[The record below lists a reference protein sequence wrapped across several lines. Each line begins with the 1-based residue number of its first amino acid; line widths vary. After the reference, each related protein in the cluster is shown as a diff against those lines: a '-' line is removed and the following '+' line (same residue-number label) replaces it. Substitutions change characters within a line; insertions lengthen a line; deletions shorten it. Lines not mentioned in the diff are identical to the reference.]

1 MGEIMTDDSAT
12 LTVRRLADDEFLIVG
27 IGASAGGVEALE
39 SMFES
44 MPENPGFAIV
54 VVQHLSPNFES
65 LMPQIISRRT
75 KMPVSSAIHGTTIAP
90 NQVYVLPAGKEL
102 SVADGKIELRDRAPG
117 SQVSKTINRFFAS
130 LARDSGPKS
139 VAIVLSGTGN
149 DGAEGIKEVH
159 EMGGFVI
166 VQSEDSAK
174 FNGMPRAALDSG
186 IADAVASA
194 DDIPDVLMRLNE
206 TLRGENAD
214 DNVLAEIEDGATKIL
229 QMLRKR
235 YMIDFSQYKSAMFNR
250 RLHRRL
256 MLDDNRMQGIGGYLE
271 KINEDAQ
278 ELDQLFSDLLIGVTQ
293 FFRDPEAFEILR
305 QEILP
310 KLLEQCVQC
319 GSIRVW
325 VAPTAT
331 GEEAYSIAMLI
342 DELMQEMQISLEV
355 KIFAT
360 DAHRQSIEIAS
371 RGVYPPD
378 RLSNVSEARK
388 KQYFRKNEDG
398 YHVCRHIRKM
408 IVFAEHNLLSD
419 APFTGLDLICCR
431 NLLIYMKQKA
441 QQRILS
447 LCNFGLKPSGVL
459 FLGPSESVS
468 DLRHEFTAIN
478 EKWRFFSKSENVRP
492 SQLNLNMVSKS
503 EPETRLAKAQPAS
516 GVLDSYD
523 QLIDDFMPP
532 SLLVTYDH
540 QIMHVFSG
548 ASRFLSIRE
557 GRPTTDVL
565 QMLPDSLRIA
575 VANGIRRCN
584 TDMNICVFGGLTCE
598 VGGKTGHYRVTVK
611 PIRNRRLRRTEFLIS
626 FLDTESETRSED
638 VDEIDSGS
646 SSIER
651 VTTLEEELR
660 DTRESLHASIQ
671 ELKSAN
677 EEMQSTNEELIASN
691 EELQS
696 TNEELHSVNEEL
708 YTVNSEHQ
716 RKISELTELTDDMEN
731 LLDSIRV
738 DTIFLD
744 RHLNLRKF
752 TLGIARTFRLI
763 PQDVGRRID
772 SFNHDLRHDALID
785 DIQSVLDSEKP
796 LEKEVQDL
804 TGSWYLMRLLPYTS
818 RGRVDGV
825 LLTLIDISPMKLA
838 EQKLSE
844 LSEIVE
850 VSDDAIFKVDV
861 ERRIRTWNRGA
872 ETLYGYEPQEVIGQ
886 EFQMLVADADD
897 HVVLSDSLGE
907 AERTGPLQHITMVH
921 VRKDGQRIDV
931 AITISPIT
939 GPENESSGASV
950 VIRDISAQKR
960 AQEEVQEA
968 VKRRDEFLAMLSHEL
983 RNPLAAIRN
992 ANSILRE
999 DQIDAE
1005 TAAEAREVAQTQ
1017 LQHLTTLL
1025 DDLLDVARVT
1035 NDKLILKLEA
1045 VDLQK
1050 SMLEATECVQHQIDE
1065 KEQKLFVDSPAEPI
1079 CILGDVGRL
1088 QQAQV
1093 NLLVNACKYTQHG
1106 GEIRFLLRREDDQ
1119 AVLSVMDD
1127 GIGVSE
1133 DLAKSIFELFVQ
1145 SEQALDRSQG
1155 GMGLGLPLVR
1165 MIVTAHGGTI
1175 SLKRRAA
1182 DSENGSIF
1190 EMRFPLTSQTPME
1203 SVSPSPIRLLDK
1215 RLLLIEDN
1223 DGIRRM
1229 LARSLELKGLEVS
1242 AARDGQEGIEMLVDL
1257 QPDIAVVDIG
1267 LPDINGYEIARRAR
1281 LLPEL
1286 NDLVMV
1292 AVTGY
1297 GRAEDQAKAL
1307 AAGFDAHIV
1316 KPVDPSDLVTKLAEL
1331 SSVKLGNA
1339 KA

>member
-1 MGEIMTDDSAT
+1 MTQDSST
-12 LTVRRLADDEFLIVG
+12 LTVRRLADGEFLIVG

-44 MPENPGFAIV
+44 MPEKPGFAII

-75 KMPVSSAIHGTTIAP
+75 DMTVSSAVHGASILPNHIH
-90 NQVYVLPAGKEL
+90 VLPAGKEL
-102 SVADGKIELRDRAPG
+102 SVAGGKIELRDRAPG
-117 SQVSKTINRFFAS
+117 SQVSKTINRFFTS
-130 LARDSGPKS
+130 LAEDFGQRS
-139 VAIVLSGTGN
+139 VAVVLSGTGN
-149 DGAEGIKEVH
+149 DGADGIKEVH
-159 EMGGFVI
+159 EKGGFVI

-186 IADAVASA
+186 IADAVVSA
-194 DDIPDVLMRLNE
+194 DNIPDVLARLHE
-206 TLRGENAD
+206 TLHGEDTED
-214 DNVLAEIEDGATKIL
+214 DVLSEIEMGATKIL

-235 YMIDFSQYKSAMFNR
+235 YQIDFSQYKSAMFNR

-256 MLDDNRMQGIGGYLE
+256 MLDDNRLQGIGGYLE
-271 KINEDAQ
+271 RVQEDAQ

-293 FFRDPEAFEILR
+293 FFRDPEAFDVLR
-305 QEILP
+305 KEILP
-310 KLLEQCVQC
+310 ELLEKCSDN
-319 GSIRVW
+319 GTIRVW

-331 GEEAYSIAMLI
+331 GEEAYSIAMMI
-342 DELMQEMQISLEV
+342 DELMQEMKVNLEV

-371 RGVYPPD
+371 RGVYPPE
-378 RLSNVSEARK
+378 RLTNVSEARK

-419 APFTGLDLICCR
+419 APFTGLDMICCR
-431 NLLIYMKQKA
+431 NLLIYMKPTA

-447 LCNFGLKPSGVL
+447 LCNFGLNSNGVL
-459 FLGPSESVS
+459 FLGPSETVS
-468 DLRHEFTAIN
+468 DLRHEFTTIN
-478 EKWRFFSKSENVRP
+478 EKWRFFSKSDNVRP
-492 SQLNLNMVSKS
+492 LSMNLSMSSAPK
-503 EPETRLAKAQPAS
+503 PLIETKQRSSLPAA

-523 QLIDDFMPP
+523 QLIDDFIPP
-532 SLLVTYDH
+532 SLLVTKDH
-540 QIMHVFSG
+540 QIVHVFSG
-548 ASRFLSIRE
+548 ASRFLSIPE
-557 GRPTTDVL
+557 GRPTADVL
-565 QMLPDSLRIA
+565 QMLPDALRIA
-575 VANGIRRCN
+575 VANGIRRCSA
-584 TDMNICVFGGLTCE
+584 DQQSCVFGGLTCE
-598 VGGKTGHYRVTVK
+598 VAGKVGHYRVTVK
-611 PIRNRRLRRTEFLIS
+611 SIRNRRIRRTDFLVS
-626 FLDTESETRSED
+626 FLDTEKAAGSEV

-646 SSIER
+646 ASMER
-651 VTTLEEELR
+651 VNTLEEELR

-772 SFNHDLRHDALID
+772 AFNHDLRHDALID

-825 LLTLIDISPMKLA
+825 LLTLIDISPMKRA
-838 EQKLSE
+838 EQKLAE

-850 VSDDAIFKVDV
+850 VSEDAIFKVDT

-872 ETLYGYEPQEVIGQ
+872 ETLYGYKPDEVIGN
-886 EFQMLVADADD
+886 EFQMLAADTED
-897 HVVLSDSLGE
+897 HAVLSKSVGE
-907 AERTGPLQHITMVH
+907 PDRTDPLQHINMVH
-921 VRKDGQRIDV
+921 VRKDGQQIDV

-939 GPENESSGASV
+939 GLERESSGASV
-950 VIRDISAQKR
+950 VIRDISTQKR

-1035 NDKLILKLEA
+1035 NDKLLLKLEV

-1065 KEQKLFVDSPAEPI
+1065 KDQRLFVDTPSEPLR
-1079 CILGDVGRL
+1079 ILGDIGRL

-1093 NLLVNACKYTQHG
+1093 NLLVNACKYTQQG
-1106 GEIRFLLRREDDQ
+1106 GEIRFLLKREGDE
-1119 AVLSVMDD
+1119 AVLSVIDD

-1133 DLAKSIFELFVQ
+1133 ELAKSIFELFVQ

-1165 MIVTAHGGTI
+1165 MIVTAHGGSI
-1175 SLKRRAA
+1175 SLKRREN
-1182 DSENGSIF
+1182 DSETGSVF
-1190 EMRFPLTSQTPME
+1190 EMRFPLTSQTPTL
-1203 SVSPSPIRLLDK
+1203 SVLPSPIPLLDK

-1229 LARSLELKGLEVS
+1229 LARSLELKGLEV
-1242 AARDGQEGIEMLVDL
+1242 ATARDGQEGIEMLTEL
-1257 QPDIAVVDIG
+1257 RPDIAVVDIG
-1267 LPDINGYEIARRAR
+1267 LPDINGYEVARQTR
-1281 LLPEL
+1281 LIPEMSDVL
-1286 NDLVMV
+1286 MV

-1297 GRAEDQAKAL
+1297 GRAEDQQKAM

-1316 KPVDPSDLVTKLAEL
+1316 KPVDPSDLITKLAEL
-1331 SSVKLGNA
+1331 SFVKLGNTED
-1339 KA
+1339 